1 MSFKFFKIG
10 SLLTLS
16 LSLFLSC
23 QGTSR
28 EESEVVSAQSCLDKL
43 KLSQSSEALNCVS
56 KLSDID
62 TPQANMLKCS
72 ALFIKQG
79 FSDPNRLSQVAEQ
92 LTLSGAQ
99 GSNGTAAVIGLMAF
113 TGAEAQSEAESAM
126 TYCQKSG
133 SKGMTLLASLTGVAT
148 ALSAIG
154 DIINQCTG
162 NNINIDD
169 CANEVKDNICTSN
182 SADLGAI
189 ALVTYSTSCTGVEL
203 ANPMCEAYK
212 IATNNGQNQNPTQI
226 GDTLKDYING
236 TPCP

>member
-1 MSFKFFKIG
+1 MFMKIG
-10 SLLTLS
+10 SLLALS
-16 LSLFLSC
+16 LSLLFSC

-28 EESEVVSAQSCLDKL
+28 EESEVVSAQSCLDRL
-43 KLSQSSEALNCVS
+43 KLSQSSEALNCVAN
-56 KLSDID
+56 LTDID

-79 FSDPNRLSQVAEQ
+79 FSDPSRLAQVADQ
-92 LTLSGAQ
+92 MTKSGAQ

-113 TGAEAQSEAESAM
+113 SGSSAQQESEDAM

-133 SKGMTLLASLTGVAT
+133 SKGMTLLASLTSVAT

-162 NNINIDD
+162 DSIDMNN
-169 CANEVKDNICTSN
+169 CANEVRDNICTSS
-182 SADLGAI
+182 SADLGSV
-189 ALVTYSTSCTGVEL
+189 ALVTYSTSCSGVEL
-203 ANPMCEAYK
+203 TNPMCEAYR
-212 IATNNGQNQNPTQI
+212 IATNNGQNQNPTEI